1 MLVRVSAPREVA
13 PMRGEFV
20 DVGGTRL
27 YYYAAGSRGGGDPV
41 IFLHG
46 FPGSSHVWRL
56 LTPLMPEGRR
66 LVVVDLMGCGR
77 SDGPG
82 GQFAQSGT
90 LAEHAELVRRLMDDL
105 NLPRAAMVG
114 HALGAVVAQS
124 IAVDHPPRVS
134 ALALLSSPAFD
145 AWPRTLA
152 RLARTVRPMA
162 RILGAPIL
170 ASFVHGSAIRGYA
183 DRPEGRRSLDHS
195 LRAYPSRLGLPSL
208 LCHLAAMCDPGITAL
223 GHRLG
228 ALDVPTAVV
237 CGANDPFLA
246 PSVGE
251 RLRSAIPNATLEIIP
266 GARHFVAEDA
276 PEQCARAVTELLK
289 R

>member
-1 MLVRVSAPREVA
+1 MLVRVSAAREVA

-20 DVGGTRL
+20 DLGGTRL

-41 IFLHG
+41 VFLHG
-46 FPGSSHVWRL
+46 FPGSSHGWRL

-82 GQFAQSGT
+82 GTYAQTGT
-90 LAEHAELVRRLMDDL
+90 LAEHADLVRRLMDDL
-105 NLPRAAMVG
+105 NLSRAAMVG
-114 HALGAVVAQS
+114 HALGAAIAQS
-124 IAVDHPPRVS
+124 IAVDHPARVS
-134 ALALLSSPAFD
+134 ALTLLSSPAFD

-152 RLARTVRPMA
+152 RLARTVRPLA
-162 RILGAPIL
+162 GILGAPIL
-170 ASFVHGSAIRGYA
+170 ASFVHGSAVRGYA
-183 DRPEGRRSLDHS
+183 NRDEGRRSVDHS
-195 LRAYPSRLGLPSL
+195 LRAYPARLGLPSL
-208 LCHLAAMCDPGITAL
+208 VAHFDVMHDRGIAVL
-223 GHRLG
+223 GPRLG
-228 ALDVPTAVV
+228 ALDVPTAIVW
-237 CGANDPFLA
+237 GANDPFLA

-251 RLRSAIPNATLEIIP
+251 RLRAAIPNATLEIIP

-276 PEQCARAVTELLK
+276 PEQCARIVTELLQ